1 MFLLEALF
9 ELIGELVVE
18 AMFEGIAGV
27 MAGAYHRVVDLF
39 TALFS

>member
-9 ELIGELVVE
+9 ELIGEFVVE
-18 AMFEGIAGV
+18 ALFEGIAWV

-39 TALFS
+39 TTLFS